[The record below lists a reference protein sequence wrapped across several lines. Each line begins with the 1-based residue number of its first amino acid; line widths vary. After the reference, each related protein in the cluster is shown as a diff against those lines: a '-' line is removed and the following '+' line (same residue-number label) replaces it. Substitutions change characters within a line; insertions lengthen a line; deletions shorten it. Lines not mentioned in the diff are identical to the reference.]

1 MMQSMMLFA
10 LVCSA
15 PLVKAGALSAQAQAN
30 PIEKVIEMMSELQQK
45 IIKEGEAA
53 QKIYDE
59 FAEWCEEESK
69 NLQFEIKTGKAQ
81 AEELTATIDQAV
93 SDIKAGEEKIEEL
106 AAKISQAEADLK
118 AATEIRDK
126 EHSDFL
132 AEEADLVDTVDALER
147 AIGILERE
155 MAKTGGAAFLQ
166 LKNADSVVAALKV
179 LVESASIS
187 TSDASRLT
195 AFLQNQQESGDNE
208 YAAELGAPDPAAY
221 KSKSGGIVD
230 VLNDLLADAEGQL
243 ADARKKESNLQNNYE
258 MLKMELEDAMKFG
271 GQEMDKTKKANAA
284 SEETKA
290 EAEGDLE
297 VTNKALAEDIKQL
310 ADTHQECMTKAT
322 DFEAETASRAE
333 ELKVI
338 AQAKKIIIEA
348 TGGATAQTY
357 SFLQV
362 GKATVTGTS
371 RLRSRADLTNF
382 EAVKYVTKLSE
393 SLHSAALAQLANR
406 MSAAARM
413 GAAAGEDPFA
423 KVKGLIADM
432 IEQLLKEAA
441 EDAAHKAYCD
451 KEMSETKAKK
461 EELTGEIEALST
473 KIDKMSADSAKLKEE
488 VAILSKELADLA
500 KSQAEMDKL
509 REEENTAYKKNKAE
523 MEEGLEGIKLALK
536 VLRDYY
542 AKGDKAHA
550 SADGA
555 ASGIIGMLEVVESDF
570 SKGLAEMISIEES
583 AAAEYEKVT
592 KENEIAKT
600 TKEQDVKYKTKEAK
614 SLDKAVA
621 EHTSDR
627 EGLQTELD
635 AVLDYWTK
643 IQEQCVAK
651 AEPYEERKKRREAEI
666 AGLKEALAILEGE
679 AALLQKGAFHRHL
692 RRHQ

>member
-1 MMQSMMLFA
+1 MQAMMFLT
-10 LVCSA
+10 LLCGT
-15 PLVKAGALSAQAQAN
+15 PLVNGAGLSAQSQTN

-45 IIKEGEAA
+45 IIGEGEAA
-53 QKIYDE
+53 QKVYDE

-81 AEELTATIDQAV
+81 AEELTSTIEKAV
-93 SDIKAGEEKIEEL
+93 SDIKANEEKIEEL
-106 AAKISQAEADLK
+106 AAKISTAEADLK
-118 AATEIRDK
+118 AATEIRNK
-126 EHSDFL
+126 ENSDFL
-132 AEEADLVDTVDALER
+132 AVEAELVDTVDALER

-166 LKNADSVVAALKV
+166 LKNADNIVAALKV
-179 LVESASIS
+179 LVQSASIS
-187 TSDASRLT
+187 SSDGARLT
-195 AFLQNQQESGDNE
+195 AFLQSQQESGDND
-208 YAAELGAPDPAAY
+208 AEFGAPDPAVY

-243 ADARKKESNLQNNYE
+243 EDARKKESNLQNNYE
-258 MLKMELEDAMKFG
+258 MLKLELEDVMKFG
-271 GQEMDKTKKANAA
+271 GQEMDKAKKANAA
-284 SEETKA
+284 LAETKA

-310 ADTHQECMTKAT
+310 AETHQECMTKAT
-322 DFEAETASRAE
+322 DFEAETASRGE
-333 ELKVI
+333 ELKVL

-357 SFLQV
+357 SFLQL
-362 GKATVTGTS
+362 TTTS
-371 RLRSRADLTNF
+371 RLRSRADLANL
-382 EAVKYVTKLSE
+382 EALKYVKKLSE
-393 SLHSAALAQLANR
+393 TMHSAALAQLANR
-406 MSAAARM
+406 MAAAARM
-413 GAAAGEDPFA
+413 GAAGGEDPFA
-423 KVKGLIADM
+423 KVKGLISEM
-432 IEQLLKEAA
+432 IERLLKEAA

-461 EELTGEIEALST
+461 EELTDEITALTT

-509 REEENTAYKKNKAE
+509 REEENAAYVKNKAE

-536 VLRDYY
+536 VLREYY
-542 AKGDKAHA
+542 AKEDKAHA

-570 SKGLAEMISIEES
+570 SKGLAEMIAIEEQ
-583 AAAEYEKVT
+583 AAAEYEKQT
-592 KENEIAKT
+592 KENEIAKV

-621 EHTSDR
+621 EHTADR

-635 AVLDYWTK
+635 AVLDYWEK
-643 IQEQCVAK
+643 IQEQCIAK
-651 AEPYEERKKRREAEI
+651 PEPYEERVKRREAEI

-679 AALLQKGAFHRHL
+679 AALIQKGTHRITL